1 MNKVISLKNITKIY
15 DENQPSEVKALNDI
29 TIDINEG
36 EFIAICGTSG
46 SGKTTLMNIIG
57 CMTKQTSGNYYL
69 HDRCV
74 DKLNDAELSHIRN
87 KNFGFVFQDF
97 ALIPYRTV
105 SENVSVPLLF
115 SKSSKK
121 DSKKQVNYILDL
133 LNISDLKNRQ
143 VSKLSGGQKQ
153 RVAIARALVNEPH
166 TILADEPTGSLDI
179 STSESIIECFKEIN
193 KNGKTVIIITH
204 DINIAQKCD
213 RIIRVEG
220 GKIVS
225 D

>member
-15 DENQPSEVKALNDI
+15 DENQPSEVHALIDI
-29 TIDINEG
+29 TVDINEG

-57 CMTKQTSGNYYL
+57 CMAKQTSGNYYL
-69 HDRCV
+69 YDRCV

-166 TILADEPTGSLDI
+166 TILADEPTGALDI

-204 DINIAQKCD
+204 DTNIAQKCD

-220 GKIVS
+220 GRIVP